1 MIKTKDKQKW
11 KFQNTFHGDDV
22 DILIN
27 SRYQLNV
34 YGTQFNLKG
43 RSFSIGN
50 EDIDVGL
57 EVKAIEDEKQS
68 IAAQ

>member
-1 MIKTKDKQKW
+1 M
-11 KFQNTFHGDDV
+11 

-43 RSFSIGN
+43 RSFGVGS
-50 EDIDVGL
+50 EEIDVGL

>member
-1 MIKTKDKQKW
+1 M
-11 KFQNTFHGDDV
+11 
-22 DILIN
+22 
-27 SRYQLNV
+27 NV

-43 RSFSIGN
+43 RSFGVGS
-50 EDIDVGL
+50 EEIDVGL